1 MAKTPRSNIPART
14 RADGRKSLL
23 VYLHPDVIKELKKA
37 ALDEDRTAYVITEE
51 AVSAWLAARKGKR
64 QGQRRMKKNDD

>member
-1 MAKTPRSNIPART
+1 MAKTPRSQSPTRT

-37 ALDEDRTAYVITEE
+37 ALDEDRTAYEITEE
-51 AVSAWLAARKGKR
+51 AVSEWLAARKASGKGKPNDGKR
-64 QGQRRMKKNDD
+64 

>member
-1 MAKTPRSNIPART
+1 MAARSASKSAARV

-37 ALDEDRTAYVITEE
+37 ALDEDRTAYEVAEE
-51 AVSAWLAARKGKR
+51 AISAWLAARTQDKGVTPANR
-64 QGQRRMKKNDD
+64 PRRK

>member
-1 MAKTPRSNIPART
+1 MARQPRSTHPART

-37 ALDEDRTAYVITEE
+37 ALDEDRTAYEITEE
-51 AVSAWLAARKGKR
+51 AVAAWLARKAGRKGK
-64 QGQRRMKKNDD
+64 NDD